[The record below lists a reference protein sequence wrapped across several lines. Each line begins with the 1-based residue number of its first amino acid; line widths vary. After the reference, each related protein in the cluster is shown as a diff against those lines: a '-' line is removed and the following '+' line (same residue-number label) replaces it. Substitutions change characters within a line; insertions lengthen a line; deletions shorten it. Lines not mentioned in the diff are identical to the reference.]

1 MLELNAGEVTLDLE
15 SLVIDLPVA
24 ARADLSELG
33 IEELDRGVCEDSFA
47 NRAILRRSKLIWE
60 PVYTQDGSSSGLIKV
75 RSAES
80 TRERRIQSLSEK
92 RPLLVVQTD
101 NNSDYLTGLDLVAE
115 EATDYLVP
123 PWVMGATR
131 KWLKE
136 QEAGGPAT
144 AKRQPVPLPHRCRQV
159 KHDGIRCMLWG
170 SGRLQDDGLCRIHL
184 RTLKSKTSDD
194 IERAREKL
202 MQAAP
207 YAVDKLEELM
217 DSAESEPV
225 RLKAATEILDRAG
238 VRGGVEID
246 TNVNID
252 VRPAAQIIAERLERL
267 SSGALSEAM
276 RLANNGV
283 QTIDAE
289 IVIEEKA
296 PTATAKATGETFNGS
311 LEERPAVPTTE
322 EEK

>member
-1 MLELNAGEVTLDLE
+1 MLELNNGEDRLDMD

-24 ARADLSELG
+24 ARADLAELG
-33 IEELDRGVCEDSFA
+33 IEELDRGVCEDSFP

-60 PVYTQDGSSSGLIKV
+60 TVYTQDGVSSGLIKV

-92 RPLLVVQTD
+92 RPILVNPSD
-101 NNSDYLTGLDLVAE
+101 NNSDYLTGLDLIAE
-115 EATDYLVP
+115 ESTDYLVP

-136 QEAGGPAT
+136 QSDGGPAT
-144 AKRQPVPLPHRCRQV
+144 AKRQPVPLPHRCRHV

-184 RTLKSKTSDD
+184 RSIKTKTSDD

-207 YAVDKLEELM
+207 FAVDKLEELM
-217 DSAESEPV
+217 EFAESEPV
-225 RLKAATEILDRAG
+225 KLKAATEILDRAG

-246 TNVNID
+246 TNVNVD

-267 SSGALSEAM
+267 SSGALSEAI
-276 RLANNGV
+276 RLAQNGV
-283 QTIDAE
+283 DVVDAE
-289 IVIEEKA
+289 IVVDEKQQA
-296 PTATAKATGETFNGS
+296 ATGSETFNEP
-311 LEERPAVPTTE
+311 LEERPAGSTDQG
-322 EEK
+322 EK